1 MKLEAAGQLCR
12 FQQSWTY
19 AFLLSHGDCTNV
31 RSLGVDI
38 NGMLLGLWVQAVL
51 LAASNAA

>member
-38 NGMLLGLWVQAVL
+38 NGMLLGLWVQAIL